1 MANLD
6 NLISKILE
14 DANNKAQEIINE
26 AKEKEKEAVDSL
38 ISKAEKQKE
47 LIINKSHIESVTRKE
62 RIISNANLDIRNKK
76 LKAKQDL
83 IESIFNKAENELQ
96 EISQDEYNKFV
107 RNFILSMDVDG
118 DEEIVISRNYKNAID
133 ENLIN
138 FINGELRTKGKKGE
152 LKLSSEDRDIN
163 GGFILCKN
171 GIEINCTF
179 EALVPSLRDE
189 LEDKILD
196 ILFKSN

>member
-14 DANNKAQEIINE
+14 DASSKAQEIINE
-26 AKEKEKEAVDSL
+26 AKEKEKEAIDNL
-38 ISKAEKQKE
+38 TSKAEKQKE
-47 LIINKSHIESVTRKE
+47 LIINKSYMESVTRKE
-62 RIISNANLDIRNKK
+62 RIISNANLEIRNKK

-83 IESIFNKAENELQ
+83 IESVFNKAENQLQ

-107 RNFILSMDVDG
+107 RNMISSMDIDG
-118 DEEIVISRNYKNAID
+118 DEEIVISRNYKNTID
-133 ENLIN
+133 ETLIN
-138 FINGELRTKGKKGE
+138 FINEELRTRGKKGE
-152 LKLSSEDRDIN
+152 LKLSSEDRDIK

-196 ILFKSN
+196 VLFKLN